1 MKNLSLQE
9 IQAGI
14 LKMRN
19 KLNQC
24 SSDLP
29 VQTKHKYVAKEVDN
43 IPVRPYTTVTPTA
56 AVVEVEVVREDNKQ
70 ALPIKTVEVF

>member
-29 VQTKHKYVAKEVDN
+29 VQTKYVGKEVDN
-43 IPVRPYTTVTPTA
+43 IPVRPYATVAPT
-56 AVVEVEVVREDNKQ
+56 VVEVEVVREDNKQ